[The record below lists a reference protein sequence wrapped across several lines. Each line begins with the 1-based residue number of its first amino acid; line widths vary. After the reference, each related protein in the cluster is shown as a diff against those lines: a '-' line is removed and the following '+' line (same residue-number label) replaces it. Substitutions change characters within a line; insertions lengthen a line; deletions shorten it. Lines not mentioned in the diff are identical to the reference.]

1 MWLLTEARA
10 HMRQNASPSLAAVGM
25 LAAPE
30 LAEGSPVV
38 GDAVSFCI
46 EQRLLKIVQ

>member
-1 MWLLTEARA
+1 MSLLTEARA
-10 HMRQNASPSLAAVGM
+10 HVRQNAPAPLPAAGM

-30 LAEGSPVV
+30 LTEGSPLVR
-38 GDAVSFCI
+38 DAVAFCI

>member
-10 HMRQNASPSLAAVGM
+10 HVRQNAPASLPAAGM

-30 LAEGSPVV
+30 LAEGSPLL
-38 GDAVSFCI
+38 GDAVAFCI
-46 EQRLLKIVQ
+46 EQRLVKIVQ